1 MKRELKDCSVSQIH
15 RDVFDY
21 RTIPYE
27 EGTES
32 PLLQFGRL

>member
-1 MKRELKDCSVSQIH
+1 MKRELKATFVGLPDATQAG
-15 RDVFDY
+15 Y

-32 PLLQFGRL
+32 WSPWVV